1 MDALID
7 KIKIPLSLLGKLI
20 ETDINKSTNVE
31 LRNSLEKEGYLF
43 FRNLIGPEEIVSAR
57 NDVFKSLNKVNELKE
72 PYKDGISSGDSN
84 RDEMYNNRGD
94 FWETVSS
101 IKSLRQVTNGKTL
114 ENTFSKIFGS
124 PSIGFDFIF

>member
-7 KIKIPLSLLGKLI
+7 KIKIPPSLLGKLI

-43 FRNLIGPEEIVSAR
+43 FRNLIDPEEILSAK

-72 PYKDGISSGDSN
+72 P
-84 RDEMYNNRGD
+84 
-94 FWETVSS
+94 
-101 IKSLRQVTNGKTL
+101 
-114 ENTFSKIFGS
+114 
-124 PSIGFDFIF
+124 